1 MQIKID
7 LRYHLTPVR
16 MSTNKSDTKG
26 WNGSRERGLL
36 LTMEAQ
42 MNITIVDISLETF
55 QKKKFKRTQLFRSWA
70 CTSSAPHPTKE
81 TSVLHV
87 NHCSVNHSKEI

>member
-42 MNITIVDISLETF
+42 MNITIVEISLETS
-55 QKKKFKRTQLFRSWA
+55 QKK
-70 CTSSAPHPTKE
+70 
-81 TSVLHV
+81 
-87 NHCSVNHSKEI
+87 N